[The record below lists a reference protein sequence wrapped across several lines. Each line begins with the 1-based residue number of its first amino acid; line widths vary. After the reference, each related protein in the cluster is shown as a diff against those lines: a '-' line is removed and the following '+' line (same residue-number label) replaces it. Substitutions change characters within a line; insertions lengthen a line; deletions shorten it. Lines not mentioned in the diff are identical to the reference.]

1 MSEYLACVE
10 CGKEY
15 DIDQVIYKCTCGG
28 LLGVER
34 PVEDLKKLST
44 ELFDK
49 RLASKNKLNLSGVW
63 RFRDAVFAGA
73 GDDVVSMPEGR
84 TNLYQR
90 QRLAEWSDCQNLWL
104 KHEGENPSGSFK
116 DRGMT
121 VAVTQAKRLG
131 KKFIA
136 CASTGNT
143 SASLAAYASLAG
155 RQSLVFIPQGKISS
169 GKLSQALAYGAK
181 CLSIAGDFDKA
192 MQLVQEACDQL
203 GIYLVN
209 SLNPFRVEGQKT
221 IIWDI
226 LQSLDWDAP
235 DWIITPAGNLGN
247 TSAFGKAIKEAYE
260 AGWISKKPK
269 LAAIQASGANPFS
282 TSFKHGF
289 ESIEPIQANTV
300 ASAIQI
306 GNPVNYPKAKRSIS
320 QTRGLVEEVTDE
332 EILRAKYEIDRNAIG
347 CEPASACSLA
357 GLKKLRAKKLVG
369 PQDKVV
375 CILTGHLLKDT
386 DTTVRNLTENNYNS
400 IIDIDGN
407 IDEISRVLS

>member
-1 MSEYLACVE
+1 MSEFLNCISCE
-10 CGKEY
+10 KKY
-15 DIDQVIYKCTCGG
+15 DISQVIYKCSCGG
-28 LLGVER
+28 LISVNR
-34 PVEDLKKLST
+34 PIEDLKKLNT
-44 ELFDK
+44 DLFDK
-49 RLASKNKLNLSGVW
+49 RLASRNPFDQSGVW
-63 RFRDAVFAGA
+63 RFREAVFSGA
-73 GDDVVSMPEGR
+73 ADQILSMPEGR

-90 QRLAEWSDCQNLWL
+90 ERLGQWADCENIWF

-131 KKFIA
+131 KKYIA

-143 SASLAAYASLAG
+143 SASLAAYAALAAC
-155 RQSLVFIPQGKISS
+155 QALVFIPQGKISS

-181 CLSIAGDFDKA
+181 CLSIAGDFDRA
-192 MQLVQEACDQL
+192 MSLVREACDQL

-209 SLNPFRVEGQKT
+209 SLNPFRIEGQKT

-226 LQSLDWDAP
+226 LQSFNWQAP
-235 DWIITPAGNLGN
+235 DWIVTPAGNLGN

-260 AGWISKKPK
+260 AGWIDKKPK
-269 LAAIQASGANPFS
+269 IAAVQASGANPFYNAFNTKFMNLS
-282 TSFKHGF
+282 PVKA
-289 ESIEPIQANTV
+289 QTV

-306 GNPVNYPKAKRSIS
+306 GNPVNYPKAKFSIND
-320 QTRGLVEEVTDE
+320 TKGYVEEVSDE

-357 GLKKLRAKKLVG
+357 GVKKLRTKNLIK
-369 PQDKVV
+369 PDEKVV

-386 DTTVRNLTENNYNS
+386 DTTVKNIEENAYNS
-400 IIDIDGN
+400 IIEIDGELKD
-407 IDEISRVLS
+407 IQKVLL

>member
-1 MSEYLACVE
+1 MSEFLNCIAC
-10 CGKEY
+10 KKKY
-15 DIDQVIYKCTCGG
+15 DIDQVMIKCPCGG
-28 LLGVER
+28 LVSIER
-34 PVEDLKKLST
+34 PTDELKKLSID
-44 ELFDK
+44 LFDK
-49 RLASKNKLNLSGVW
+49 RLASKNKIDQSGVW
-63 RFRDAVFAGA
+63 RFREAVFSGA
-73 GDDVVSMPEGR
+73 GDNIMCMPEGR

-90 QRLAEWSDCQNLWL
+90 NQLSRWADCNELWI

-131 KKFIA
+131 KKYIA

-155 RQSLVFIPQGKISS
+155 AQALVFIPQGKISGS
-169 GKLSQALAYGAK
+169 KLSQALAYGAK

-192 MQLVQEACDQL
+192 MSLVREACEQL

-209 SLNPFRVEGQKT
+209 SLNPFRIEGQKT

-260 AGWISKKPK
+260 AGWINKKPK
-269 LAAIQASGANPFS
+269 LAAVQAKGANPFY
-282 TSFKHGF
+282 TSFQNNF
-289 ESIEPIQANTV
+289 EFIKPIQAKTV

-306 GNPVNYPKAKRSIS
+306 GNPVNFPKARVSIHD
-320 QTRGLVEEVTDE
+320 TGGLVEEVSDA
-332 EILRAKYEIDRNAIG
+332 EILHAKYEIDRNAIG

-357 GLKKLRAKKLVG
+357 GLKKLRAKNIIKR
-369 PQDKVV
+369 DEKVV
-375 CILTGHLLKDT
+375 CILTGHLLKDP
-386 DTTVRNLTENNYNS
+386 DTTAQNLERNAYNS
-400 IIDIDGN
+400 IIKINGDIQ
-407 IDEISRVLS
+407 EIERVLS